1 MGREIVKAID
11 EEGFRWSIYGV
22 HSFKSDTIEQSVDI
36 LREAKSYWADRTPTL
51 NITNELVR
59 DIVGVDAAWEAYIAE
74 TVHFTLSLN
83 RKSGQNLQEAKAD
96 IGDAFRKE
104 FDDVLC
110 GQDSEVNKNR
120 LHEYLNALYEAEVNE
135 NYDNFGFPRRYS
147 FS

>member
-1 MGREIVKAID
+1 MSECI
-11 EEGFRWSIYGV
+11 S
-22 HSFKSDTIEQSVDI
+22 
-36 LREAKSYWADRTPTL
+36 EAKSYWADRTPTL

-110 GQDSEVNKNR
+110 GQDSEVCACQASAFDQ
-120 LHEYLNALYEAEVNE
+120 LS
-135 NYDNFGFPRRYS
+135 RRS
-147 FS
+147 CSGKVVRMF